1 MNGNKAVLDSNVVV
15 YISKQIIDG
24 NKVISHYN
32 NIFVS
37 VISYMEVLGYEF
49 SSEIE
54 KQLTEDFLL
63 QSQVIHTNSEI
74 AEKVIDFRKKKKIK
88 LPDAIVAA
96 TAFVLG
102 ADLITANVKDFKG
115 LDKGLKVITPFEK
128 N

>member
-54 KQLTEDFLL
+54 KQLTEDFLS

>member
-1 MNGNKAVLDSNVVV
+1 MNGNKAVFDSNV
-15 YISKQIIDG
+15 IIYAA
-24 NKVISHYN
+24 NKVIELHKTTEKYN
-32 NIFVS
+32 EVVIS
-37 VISYMEVLGYEF
+37 VVSYMETMGFDFVNFDDQNDVEELL
-49 SSEIE
+49 
-54 KQLTEDFLL
+54 KQFKI
-63 QSQVIHTNSEI
+63 IHTNAEI
-74 AEKVIDFRKKKKIK
+74 AEKVIEFRKKKKIK